1 MLEQDGSITFA
12 SELVQIIDTFIAE
25 YEAAQGPLRNDLE
38 RGLVISY
45 VLGVMRCELDSIWDG
60 LAKAAV
66 FGSLHP
72 RMVFEDCVRKD
83 AQMAAESREVVK
95 EMLRDRGWLSD

>member
-1 MLEQDGSITFA
+1 MLEQDGSITFT
-12 SELVQIIDTFIAE
+12 SELIQIIDTFIAE

-45 VLGVMRCELDSIWDG
+45 VLGVMHCELDAIWDG
-60 LAKAAV
+60 IAEAAV

-72 RMVFEDCVRKD
+72 RAVFEDCAKKSG
-83 AQMAAESREVVK
+83 QAATLDRECIR
-95 EMLRDRGWLSD
+95 EMLRKKGWLAD

>member
-1 MLEQDGSITFA
+1 MLGQDGSITFT

-45 VLGVMRCELDSIWDG
+45 VLGVMRCELESIWDS
-60 LAKAAV
+60 LAEAAV
-66 FGSLHP
+66 FGNLHP
-72 RMVFEDCVRKD
+72 RMVFEDCAKKHGQAATLDRELVRD
-83 AQMAAESREVVK
+83 
-95 EMLRDRGWLSD
+95 MLRKKGWLSD